1 MIGSLREELEST
13 VTPLLKEVLDD
24 ARKLMRQE
32 AQLIKTEARA
42 EGDKTRRALMLISAG
57 GAVALAAILLLA
69 FMLAHLLAG
78 PWFAMPLW
86 AAYGTVALFS
96 VTLGSLFAYWGLR
109 NLKEA
114 KEDSERTFQALREGF
129 DWM

>member
-1 MIGSLREELEST
+1 MIESLREELEST

-42 EGDKTRRALMLISAG
+42 EGDKTRRALIFISVG
-57 GAVALAAILLLA
+57 GAVAHAAVLLLA
-69 FMLAHLLAG
+69 FMLAHLCAG
-78 PWFAMPLW
+78 PWFGIPLW
-86 AAYGTVALFS
+86 AAYGVVALFS
-96 VTLGSLFAYWGLR
+96 LALAALLVYRGLR

-114 KEDSERTFQALREGF
+114 RESSERTLQALREGF
-129 DWM
+129 EWM